1 MFLDNIKKKLSELT
15 ETVNDVISEDN
26 IAKVKNVA
34 TNVLKTVKDGV
45 SCAVDCAIE
54 AINSEGDTQRLDEL
68 HAKQREEIFNNLY
81 NDLVSMNSSPE
92 MTTPIRRLVD
102 WVKNLPD
109 DVAIHYCTLIS
120 NGDITVNKDERIDGP
135 DFYVLPNSNIICY
148 KSNGFIKL
156 CKPNNEPSDVDGIY
170 TSLDDAVNMGAK
182 FIYLCRVTIP
192 NVCSCDNRFPVL
204 YMNCATGNRNDMK
217 REYIAF
223 VTAREKVYKQAMEE
237 HANDSRNQKRTSWRS
252 NVNVCK
258 VHKD

>member
-1 MFLDNIKKKLSELT
+1 MFLDNIKKKLCELT
-15 ETVNDVISEDN
+15 ETVNDVINEDN
-26 IAKVKNVA
+26 IDKVKSVA
-34 TNVLKTVKDGV
+34 TNVLKTVKNGV
-45 SCAVDCAIE
+45 SCVVDCAID
-54 AINSEGDTQRLDEL
+54 AINSEGEL

-81 NDLVSMNSSPE
+81 NDLVSMDSSPE
-92 MTTPIRRLVD
+92 MAVPIRRLVD

-109 DVAIHYCTLIS
+109 DVAMHYCALIS

-148 KSNGFIKL
+148 KSNWFIKL

-182 FIYLCRVTIP
+182 SIYLCRVTIP

-217 REYIAF
+217 REY
-223 VTAREKVYKQAMEE
+223 M
-237 HANDSRNQKRTSWRS
+237 
-252 NVNVCK
+252 
-258 VHKD
+258 